1 MDLGLEPATLMWIFS
16 DLLRLRNI
24 KILISKKIPSNIQTN
39 FLKDFLNISFSLT
52 LVSLF
57 DTLLSLSTVQ
67 RFELL
72 FS

>member
-24 KILISKKIPSNIQTN
+24 KVLISKKIPSNIQTN